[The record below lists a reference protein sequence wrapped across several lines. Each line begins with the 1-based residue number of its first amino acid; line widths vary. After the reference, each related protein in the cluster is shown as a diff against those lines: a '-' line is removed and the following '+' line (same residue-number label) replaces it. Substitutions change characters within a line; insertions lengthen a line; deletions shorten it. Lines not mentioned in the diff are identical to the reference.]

1 MKHLVLLALVVAAIA
16 AAGPL
21 LHDCPILVSGHVPCT
36 WCVGAVAAARIH
48 RPIVHPTRVVAY
60 RLVAAPAQE
69 TSHEAPLPLPSRA
82 PPAL

>member
-21 LHDCPILVSGHVPCT
+21 LHDCPLQTSGPVTCT
-36 WCVGAVAAARIH
+36 WCVGAIASVRVH
-48 RPIVHPTRVVAY
+48 RPIIAPTRVVAY

-69 TSHEAPLPLPSRA
+69 VSHEAPLPLPSRA